1 MSFSG
6 SVPSS
11 PISAGQIV
19 PVNWINAVENN
30 FSSLN
35 GYFFSPLFPES
46 SGQVDTNTPGMLYA
60 MGSGGAGTP
69 IVEFPILQANGTA
82 TSARKYTRM
91 TPPSYGGSLII
102 AGQYYMPVAGTAAF
116 VLGVRVSA
124 FATGG
129 TVTAEAF
136 ATQVKGT
143 ITANTVAN
151 KWTAFSVTIPTGNVD
166 SLVANIPVQ
175 IEFERLPTDSGDTE
189 GGTVNFT
196 SIGAYFNASG
206 Y

>member
-1 MSFSG
+1 MTFVISTHNPATG
-6 SVPSS
+6 VTIPSTW
-11 PISAGQIV
+11 GDE
-19 PVNWINAVENN
+19 VNAN
-30 FSSLN
+30 FVALN

-46 SGQVDTNTPGMLYA
+46 SGQVDTNTAGMLYA
-60 MGSGGAGTP
+60 MGSGVAGTP
-69 IVEFPILQANGTA
+69 LVEFPILQANGTA
-82 TSARKYTRM
+82 TSARKWTRT

-124 FATGG
+124 FSTGG

-151 KWTAFSVTIPTGNVD
+151 KWTAFSVTIPTGNTD
-166 SLVANIPVQ
+166 SMLSNIPVQ
-175 IEFERLPTDSGDTE
+175 IEFERLPADAGDTE
-189 GGTVNFT
+189 AGTVNFS
-196 SIGAYFNASG
+196 SIGSYFNASG